1 MTRRL
6 PILLALVFC
15 WLMAI
20 GAIVTAVQSWRF
32 LRSAVPAVGTVVA
45 LRETGGGVDSTW
57 APVVE
62 FTNQVGVTFS
72 VNSRMSSAPPA
83 HRVGDRLAV
92 LYLPN
97 HPESARVDH
106 PAEFWMA
113 PIVFS
118 FLSFSCGV
126 LAVAIRSRS

>member
-6 PILLALVFC
+6 PLLLALLFC
-15 WLMAI
+15 WLMAL
-20 GAIVTAVQSWRF
+20 GAVVTAVQSWRF

-45 LRETGGGVDSTW
+45 LRETGGGADSTW

-72 VNSRMSSAPPA
+72 VNSQMSSDPPT

-92 LYLPN
+92 LYPPN
-97 HPESARVDH
+97 HPQSARMDH
-106 PAEFWMA
+106 PAEFWLT
-113 PIVFS
+113 PLVFS
-118 FLSFSCGV
+118 VLSFSCGV
-126 LAVAIRSRS
+126 LAVVIRSRS

>member
-6 PILLALVFC
+6 PLLLALLFC
-15 WLMAI
+15 WLMAL
-20 GAIVTAVQSWRF
+20 GAVVTAVQSWRF
-32 LRSAVPAVGTVVA
+32 LRSAVPVVGTVVA
-45 LRETGGGVDSTW
+45 LRETGGDAGSTR

-62 FTNQVGVTFS
+62 FTNQMGETFTL
-72 VNSRMSSAPPA
+72 NSRMSSDPPA

-92 LYLPN
+92 LYLPI
-97 HPESARVDH
+97 HPESARADH

-118 FLSFSCGV
+118 VLSFSCGV
-126 LAVAIRSRS
+126 LAAVIRFRS